1 MGGLASIDPVN
12 AAAGPGDHHDLAC
25 VVQKREVHGN
35 FLLGIAKPTGAWLTA
50 QACTLSRGT
59 LCRPGGV
66 MATIEA
72 LQDGM
77 LQDLRRNWGWIAVRG
92 VAAVVFGVLA
102 FMCLA

>member
-1 MGGLASIDPVN
+1 
-12 AAAGPGDHHDLAC
+12 
-25 VVQKREVHGN
+25 
-35 FLLGIAKPTGAWLTA
+35 
-50 QACTLSRGT
+50 
-59 LCRPGGV
+59 